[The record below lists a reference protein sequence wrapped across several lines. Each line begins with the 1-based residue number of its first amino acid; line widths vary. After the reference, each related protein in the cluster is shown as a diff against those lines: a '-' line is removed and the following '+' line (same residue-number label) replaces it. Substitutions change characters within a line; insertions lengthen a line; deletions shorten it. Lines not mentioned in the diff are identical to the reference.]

1 MDVIETPVTELIPFA
16 NNARTHSDEQ
26 VAEIAASIKEFGF
39 TNPVLTD
46 GKNGVIAGHGRLL
59 AARKLNMDTVPCIE
73 LSHLSETQKR
83 AYILADN
90 RLAEKAGWDF
100 DLVSLE
106 LESLLNDDFDI
117 ELTGFDDSFIL
128 DEGDYDASNNEK
140 LSDKFLVPPFT
151 VINAREGWWQDR
163 KRAWIGLGIQSE
175 LGRAAQS
182 NALASTFDGSTQS
195 LQVNTVLDTDTGTS
209 IFDPVLCELLYL
221 WFSKAGDTVLDPFA
235 GGSVRGIVASAL
247 DRQYIGHEL
256 RTEQVLA
263 NRVQGD
269 EVCSDNKYAPVW
281 IQGDSKHIDKSCAD
295 VKADMIISCPPYAD
309 LEVYSD
315 DEADISSYEYQDFL
329 AAYKEIINKTCQLLK
344 EDSFACFVVG
354 EVRDKKGNYYN
365 FVGDTVDAFKAAGLK
380 FYNEAIIVTCLG
392 TVQMQTSRNFP
403 IARKLGKTHQNV
415 LVFVKGD
422 GKTAATKCGTVAIP
436 ESVFDEIEAA

>member
-195 LQVNTVLDTDTGTS
+195 LQVNTVLDTGTSTS